1 VSPSLADGMLRL
13 LAAEG
18 ITARL
23 KVGRRAK
30 STVDTY
36 WLVVSGA
43 DQLDRLQWLIPAEE
57 LALIQESVARQS
69 KRIVPTG
76 YRQAKN
82 ASWVRVVS
90 TTRHRY
96 EGPVYSVEVAATGTL
111 VTTGGLTVHNCF
123 PKDTRAVIKIAE
135 DAGYDFNLLRGV
147 ISVNEEQQERV
158 TGKVVGLA
166 GGSVDG
172 VVVAVW
178 GLTFK
183 ARTDDLRDSPA
194 LEIIRRLTKRGA
206 TVQAYDPTVRRELPG
221 MKVLPDPY
229 AACEGASVLAVLT
242 EWDELR
248 WLDFRK
254 VHDLMAKPAVVDGRN
269 LLDPAA
275 MRRWGFV
282 YEGIGR
288 S

>member
-1 VSPSLADGMLRL
+1 
-13 LAAEG
+13 
-18 ITARL
+18 
-23 KVGRRAK
+23 
-30 STVDTY
+30 
-36 WLVVSGA
+36 
-43 DQLDRLQWLIPAEE
+43 
-57 LALIQESVARQS
+57 
-69 KRIVPTG
+69 
-76 YRQAKN
+76 
-82 ASWVRVVS
+82 
-90 TTRHRY
+90 
-96 EGPVYSVEVAATGTL
+96 
-111 VTTGGLTVHNCF
+111 
-123 PKDTRAVIKIAE
+123 
-135 DAGYDFNLLRGV
+135 
-147 ISVNEEQQERV
+147 QERV